1 MLEFYEAKY
10 RLKDVGHV
18 LVALA
23 YFDDADR
30 ERMPALLRRWAWSTM
45 KATIRR
51 WVASIA
57 EAR

>member
-1 MLEFYEAKY
+1 LSSKY

-30 ERMPALLRRWAWSTM
+30 ERMPALLRRWAWSTI
-45 KATIRR
+45 KAAIRR
-51 WVASIA
+51 WVGEVAQ
-57 EAR
+57 AR